1 MAAMTSIERVETVL
15 LGGVPDRVPVDVH
28 DFMVAAHRSGIP
40 FPEYFQDGE
49 AMAEGQIANWREL
62 GHDVVLVENGT
73 AALAQ
78 ACGVGVEYMEDTAPV
93 SFVPAIASLDDIDD
107 LVMPDPYASAPL
119 AENLRATR
127 LVVEEIGREAFV
139 IGRAD
144 QGPFSLASMIVG
156 IEEFLVA
163 IAVPGHEQQL
173 ARLLAFTAEVVER
186 YALAQMEQG
195 AHMTSIGESIAGPD
209 VCAPPV
215 YRQWAWTADKRL
227 AGRLAR
233 RNIRLAYHICGDAT
247 RIVGDMADTGAAVLE
262 LDYKC
267 DLPMVKAAVAGRRTV
282 LGVIDPSEVIARS
295 SPELVRE
302 AVRAELEV
310 LAPGGGLIIGPGCA
324 LPPETPMEN
333 LHALIEAAH
342 DYGRYGPE
350 GELLGS

>member
-1 MAAMTSIERVETVL
+1 MTTMNAIERVETVL
-15 LGGVPDRVPVDVH
+15 RGGVPDRVPVDFH
-28 DFMVAAHRSGIP
+28 DFMVAAQRSGMP
-40 FPEYFQDGE
+40 FPEYFQSGE

-93 SFVPAIASLDDIDD
+93 SFVPAISSLDEVDE
-107 LVMPDPYASAPL
+107 LVMPDPYTTPPL
-119 AENLRATR
+119 AENLKATR
-127 LVVEEIGREAFV
+127 LVTEAIGREAFV
-139 IGRAD
+139 MGRAD

-163 IAVPGHEQQL
+163 MALPGNEQKL
-173 ARLLAFTAEVVER
+173 AQLLAFTEEVVYR
-186 YALAQMEQG
+186 YAVAQMEQG

-209 VCAPPV
+209 VCAPAV
-215 YRQWAWTADKRL
+215 YSRWARTADQRL
-227 AGRLAR
+227 VERLR
-233 RNIRLAYHICGDAT
+233 VKDIRLAYHICGDAT
-247 RIVGDMADTGAAVLE
+247 RIVAEMVDTGAAVLE

-267 DLPMVKAAVAGRRTV
+267 DLPAVKAAVAGRTTV

-295 SPELVRE
+295 SPEVVRQAVRE
-302 AVRAELEV
+302 ELEV

-333 LHALIEAAH
+333 LHAFVEAAH
-342 DYGRYGPE
+342 EFGRY
-350 GELLGS
+350 

>member
-1 MAAMTSIERVETVL
+1 MTTMSAIERVETVL
-15 LGGVPDRVPVDVH
+15 RGGVPDRVPVDFH
-28 DFMVAAHRSGIP
+28 DFMVAAQRSGLP
-40 FPEYFQDGE
+40 FPEYFQSGE
-49 AMAEGQIANWREL
+49 AMAQGQIANWREL

-93 SFVPAIASLDDIDD
+93 SFVPAIESLDDVDQLI
-107 LVMPDPYASAPL
+107 MPDPYTTAPL
-119 AENLRATR
+119 AENLKATR
-127 LVVEEIGREAFV
+127 IVVGEIGREAFV

-163 IAVPGHEQQL
+163 MALPGNEEKL
-173 ARLLAFTAEVVER
+173 AKLLAFAEEVVHR
-186 YALAQMEQG
+186 YAVAQMEQG

-209 VCAPPV
+209 VCAPAV
-215 YRQWAWTADKRL
+215 YSQWAQTADKRL
-227 AGRLAR
+227 VERLR
-233 RNIRLAYHICGDAT
+233 ERDIRLAYHICGDAT
-247 RIVGDMADTGAAVLE
+247 RIVEEMVDSGAAVLE

-267 DLPMVKAAVAGRRTV
+267 DLPAIKAAVAGRTTV

-295 SPELVRE
+295 SPEVVRQ
-302 AVRAELEV
+302 AVRDELAV

-333 LHALIEAAH
+333 LHAFIEAAH
-342 DYGRYGPE
+342 EYGRY
-350 GELLGS
+350 